1 MGGLVV
7 AQLFT
12 LYSTPAMYLILDRL
26 RRRKKVA
33 AERTRAARGAAEAP
47 SRGRA

>member
-12 LYSTPAMYLILDRL
+12 LYSAPPMYLILDRL
-26 RRRKKVA
+26 RRRKK
-33 AERTRAARGAAEAP
+33 GA
-47 SRGRA
+47 GRMQQAYRVR